1 MSKSK
6 AKVKMLKISI
16 IGDSK
21 TGKTSIINCF
31 SGHEFNINTLTSIG
45 IDKQEVSMT
54 MKDGKEIKLIIWDT
68 AGQERYYSISSG
80 TIKNSHGIIVC
91 FALNDKESFTNVVT
105 WLEDVREI
113 STNIPIVLFG
123 NKCDLTNE
131 RKVTYEEAEDF
142 AKNNEMVYFETSAK
156 DNINIKEGFEKIAED
171 AYEKDI
177 SNRTEKIKISKQNNK
192 NKKKKCCSE
201 K

>member
-21 TGKTSIINCF
+21 TRKTSIINCF

-45 IDKQEVSMT
+45 IDKKEVSMT

-68 AGQERYYSISSG
+68 AGQERYYSVSSG

-123 NKCDLTNE
+123 NKCDLNNE
-131 RKVTYEEAEDF
+131 RKVTYEEAEEC
-142 AKNNEMVYFETSAK
+142 AKNNEIVYFETSAK

-171 AYEKDI
+171 AYEKGI
-177 SNRTEKIKISKQNNK
+177 SNRTEKIEISKKNNNK
-192 NKKKKCCSE
+192 KKKKCC
-201 K
+201 

>member
-31 SGHEFNINTLTSIG
+31 SGHEFNINMLTSIG
-45 IDKQEVSMT
+45 IDKQEVWMK
-54 MKDGKEIKLIIWDT
+54 MKDGNEIKLIIWDT
-68 AGQERYYSISSG
+68 AGQKRYYSISTG

-91 FALNDKESFTNVVT
+91 YALNDKKSFANVVT
-105 WLEDVREI
+105 WLEDEREI
-113 STNIPIVLFG
+113 SINIPIVLFG

-131 RKVTYEEAEDF
+131 RKVTYEEAEKF
-142 AKNNEMVYFETSAK
+142 ANNNKMVYFETSAK

-177 SNRTEKIKISKQNNK
+177 SNRTEKIEISKQNNK
-192 NKKKKCCSE
+192 KKKKKFC
-201 K
+201 